1 MVDMPRKGQGAAIH
15 KGGGRAA
22 YRAVCRARVHDA
34 RGRPLPCKG
43 DEDGTQA
50 EGESPSIPAS
60 IGNHG
65 TYHDAIG
72 PESVLAARRA
82 PERSTVFD
90 LIV

>member
-22 YRAVCRARVHDA
+22 YRAP
-34 RGRPLPCKG
+34 GRPLPCKG
-43 DEDGTQA
+43 DADGTQA

-65 TYHDAIG
+65 TDHDAIG
-72 PESVLAARRA
+72 AESVLTARRA

>member
-22 YRAVCRARVHDA
+22 YRAP
-34 RGRPLPCKG
+34 GRPLPCKG
-43 DEDGTQA
+43 DADGTQA
-50 EGESPSIPAS
+50 EGESPS

-72 PESVLAARRA
+72 PESVLTARRA